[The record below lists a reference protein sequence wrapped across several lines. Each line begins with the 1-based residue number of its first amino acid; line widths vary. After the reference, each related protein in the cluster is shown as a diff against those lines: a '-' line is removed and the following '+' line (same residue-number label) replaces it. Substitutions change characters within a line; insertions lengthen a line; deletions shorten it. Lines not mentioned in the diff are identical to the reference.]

1 MRRSRWFGWGGSAGR
16 WAFMLHRVT
25 GLALTLYLGVHL
37 VLLNQLR
44 GGPGEWDAFVRLVGS
59 PIFLALDA
67 LLFGAAAFHGFN
79 GLRLTIL
86 GLGRA
91 VRWQKEMLWASVAL
105 AVAFTAWF
113 GTRMISG

>member
-1 MRRSRWFGWGGSAGR
+1 LWFRAGGSVGR

-37 VLLNQLR
+37 VLLSQLR
-44 GGPGEWDAFVRLVGS
+44 AGPNEWDAFVRLVRS
-59 PIFLALDA
+59 PVYVALDA
-67 LLFGAAAFHGFN
+67 LLLGVAAFHGFN
-79 GLRLTIL
+79 GLRLTML

-113 GTRMISG
+113 GARMISG